1 MKVISSVDTREED
14 INRTTK
20 NEMSY
25 SDSEEQERE
34 YDRKLREYELEKYC
48 KKSDEIDGKIK
59 MINEK
64 KPKKV
69 ELMNNKRKIQ
79 INGEMDIEIIKLLL
93 KKDYKIIEME

>member
-1 MKVISSVDTREED
+1 MREED

-69 ELMNNKRKIQ
+69 KLVNNKRKIQ

-93 KKDYKIIEME
+93 KKDYKIIEIE

>member
-1 MKVISSVDTREED
+1 
-14 INRTTK
+14 
-20 NEMSY
+20 MSY

-48 KKSDEIDGKIK
+48 KKSDEIDEKIK

-69 ELMNNKRKIQ
+69 KLVNNKRKIQ

-93 KKDYKIIEME
+93 KKDYMIVEME